1 LTKKSK
7 IQAIQL
13 IFSIKSNE
21 AIIIRNSLVILT
33 LKYSNSF
40 DFDQNRQDRFNN
52 MGLREV
58 LLVEDD
64 RVDALLVKK
73 AFRSLK
79 ITNPIHHVENGE
91 EALEFLQDSENNKPW
106 IILLDINM
114 PRMNG
119 IEFLEEAKKDED
131 MRNIPVIVLTSSVE
145 QRDRIDAFKFGIA
158 GYMVKPVTYSDM
170 LELVEAIKK
179 YWTMSELPY

>member
-1 LTKKSK
+1 
-7 IQAIQL
+7 
-13 IFSIKSNE
+13 
-21 AIIIRNSLVILT
+21 
-33 LKYSNSF
+33 
-40 DFDQNRQDRFNN
+40 

-79 ITNPIHHVENGE
+79 IDNPIHHVENGE
-91 EALEFLQDSENNKPW
+91 EALAFLRNSENNRPW
-106 IILLDINM
+106 IVLLDINM

-119 IEFLEEAKKDED
+119 IEFLEEARKDDELKH
-131 MRNIPVIVLTSSVE
+131 IPVIILTSSVE

-170 LELVEAIKK
+170 LELVEAIRQ
-179 YWTMSELPY
+179 YWTMSKLPY

>member
-1 LTKKSK
+1 
-7 IQAIQL
+7 
-13 IFSIKSNE
+13 
-21 AIIIRNSLVILT
+21 
-33 LKYSNSF
+33 
-40 DFDQNRQDRFNN
+40 

-64 RVDALLVKK
+64 RIDALLVKR

-79 ITNPIHHVENGE
+79 INNPIHHVENGE
-91 EALEFLQDSENNKPW
+91 EALEFLRNSENNKPW

-119 IEFLEEAKKDED
+119 IEFLKEAKQEESMQD
-131 MRNIPVIVLTSSVE
+131 IPIIILTSSVE
-145 QRDRIDAFKFGIA
+145 QRDRVDAFKSGIA

-170 LELVEAIKK
+170 LKLVEAIKQ
-179 YWTMSELPY
+179 YWTISKLPY

>member
-1 LTKKSK
+1 
-7 IQAIQL
+7 
-13 IFSIKSNE
+13 
-21 AIIIRNSLVILT
+21 
-33 LKYSNSF
+33 
-40 DFDQNRQDRFNN
+40 

-64 RVDALLVKK
+64 RIDALLVKR

-79 ITNPIHHVENGE
+79 INNPIHHVENGE
-91 EALEFLQDSENNKPW
+91 EALEFLRNSENNKPW

-119 IEFLEEAKKDED
+119 IEFLKEAKQEESMQD
-131 MRNIPVIVLTSSVE
+131 IPIIILTSSVE
-145 QRDRIDAFKFGIA
+145 QKDRVDAFKSGIA

-170 LELVEAIKK
+170 LKLVEAIKQ
-179 YWTMSELPY
+179 YWTISKLPY